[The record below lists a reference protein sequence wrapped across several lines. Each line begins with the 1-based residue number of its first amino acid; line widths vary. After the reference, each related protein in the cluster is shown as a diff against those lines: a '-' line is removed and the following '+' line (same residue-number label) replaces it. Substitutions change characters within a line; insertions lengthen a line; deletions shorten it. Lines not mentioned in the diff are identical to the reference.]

1 MGSDVDEM
9 KTRFA
14 KFLAALRR
22 AFAVEGS
29 GTLSAEDL
37 ALLDRMARAVV
48 QRRMT
53 GPALVLLESLRP
65 LNYVGSQ
72 FLYFLEPLV
81 GSFVSTSDYDRM
93 ARILE
98 QRESIQCLIDAIET
112 QGSVP
117 ETHRNQRRSL
127 T

>member
-9 KTRFA
+9 KTRFE
-14 KFLAALRR
+14 KFLAALRH
-22 AFAVEGS
+22 AFAVEAS

-37 ALLDRMARAVV
+37 AVLDRMARAVV

-98 QRESIQCLIDAIET
+98 QRESIQRLIDAIEAQEASLRHT
-112 QGSVP
+112 
-117 ETHRNQRRSL
+117 ETSGGP
-127 T
+127 

>member
-1 MGSDVDEM
+1 M

-14 KFLAALRR
+14 KFLAALHH
-22 AFAVEGS
+22 AFAVEAS
-29 GTLSAEDL
+29 GTLSADDL
-37 ALLDRMARAVV
+37 AMLDRMARAVV
-48 QRRMT
+48 QRRMA

-72 FLYFLEPLV
+72 CLYFLEPLV

-98 QRESIQCLIDAIET
+98 QRESIPHLIDAIEAQEASRRHT
-112 QGSVP
+112 
-117 ETHRNQRRSL
+117 ETSGGP
-127 T
+127 